1 MITIGVRFKS
11 SNTAKGAT
19 AEKAVASQLRSQGY
33 KVKRLRLSGHD
44 LEVTNPSTGEIVKIE
59 VKFSSQNKDGKFR
72 ATTIKQGATD
82 HRKSDVIIF
91 VCQPK
96 FTGGDCVTF
105 IIPSKVQADK
115 TFLCVT
121 SNPNT
126 YSGKL
131 SEYKERW
138 DLVA

>member
-1 MITIGVRFKS
+1 MIKLGVHFKS
-11 SNTAKGAT
+11 SNTAKGAI
-19 AEKAVASQLRSQGY
+19 AEKAVASQLRKQGF

-44 LEVTNPSTGEIVKIE
+44 LEVTNVKTGEIIKVE
-59 VKFSSQNKDGKFR
+59 VKFSSQNIDGKFR

-96 FTGGDCVTF
+96 FTGGDCTTF
-105 IIPSKVQADK
+105 VIPSNVQGNK

-121 SNPNT
+121 SNPET

-131 SEYKERW
+131 SVYKERW
-138 DLVA
+138 DLVS